1 MGKHTATLMEILQSE
16 LQNKGHNEFIN
27 KGHLS
32 FNDSEFAF
40 IQKVLRYD
48 EDVQGIVNNVFF
60 KGFKFNDERIDRYF
74 KESFVTRFLD
84 REINRQT
91 VEAFASQVLY
101 VTLTREDYIFTVF
114 GSEMQKYL
122 EQHTETISEDRG
134 KALENATEQGQTKQ
148 RQRDTTHEEYED
160 EEHETHSEESHEDTK
175 SDENSNGTSTNDHRE
190 ANATLP
196 QSEVNIN
203 VDNTNLGYA
212 DSNMISRDK
221 GVTKDD
227 KSATGSSDMNSSGK
241 SDKDGRGSKDGNL
254 DSITNGEND
263 TKRNTQQE
271 NTTNHESLNK
281 TYLIDNLK
289 KIEDMRE
296 KIFEVYDK
304 KCFLHIW

>member
-1 MGKHTATLMEILQSE
+1 MEILQSE
-16 LQNKGHNEFIN
+16 LQNRGHNEFVN

-40 IQKVLRYD
+40 IQKILRFD
-48 EDVQGIVNNVFF
+48 DDVHNIVNRTFF

-74 KESFVTRFLD
+74 KEAFVTRFLD

-148 RQRDTTHEEYED
+148 RQQQKTHEQHEEESHETHED
-160 EEHETHSEESHEDTK
+160 EEHAD
-175 SDENSNGTSTNDHRE
+175 GTTTNDNR
-190 ANATLP
+190 NAESTLP

-203 VDNTNLGYA
+203 VDNTNLDYA
-212 DSNMISRDK
+212 DTNTISRDK
-221 GVTKDD
+221 GVSSDD
-227 KSATGSSDMNSSGK
+227 KNSSGK
-241 SDKDGRGSKDGNL
+241 SDSDSRGSSDGDL

-271 NTTNHESLNK
+271 NTSNHEALNK

-289 KIEDMRE
+289 QIEDMRE
-296 KIFEVYDK
+296 KIFEAYDK

>member
-1 MGKHTATLMEILQSE
+1 MSRYTTTLIEILQSE
-16 LQNKGHNEFIN
+16 LQNRGHNEFVN

-40 IQKVLRYD
+40 IQKILRFD
-48 EDVQGIVNNVFF
+48 DDVHNIVNRTFF

-74 KESFVTRFLD
+74 KEAFVTRFLD

-148 RQRDTTHEEYED
+148 RQQQKTHEEHEDESHETHED
-160 EEHETHSEESHEDTK
+160 EEHAD
-175 SDENSNGTSTNDHRE
+175 GTTTNDNR
-190 ANATLP
+190 NAESTLP

-203 VDNTNLGYA
+203 VDNTNLDYA
-212 DSNMISRDK
+212 DTNTISRDK
-221 GVTKDD
+221 GVSSDD
-227 KSATGSSDMNSSGK
+227 KNSSGK
-241 SDKDGRGSKDGNL
+241 SDSDSRGSRDGDL

-271 NTTNHESLNK
+271 NTSNHEALNK
-281 TYLIDNLK
+281 SYLIDNLK
-289 KIEDMRE
+289 QIEDMRE
-296 KIFEVYDK
+296 KIFEAYDK

>member
-1 MGKHTATLMEILQSE
+1 MSRYTTTLMEILQSE
-16 LQNKGHNEFIN
+16 LQNRGHNEFVN

-40 IQKVLRYD
+40 IQKILRFD
-48 EDVQGIVNNVFF
+48 DDVHNIVNRTFF

-74 KESFVTRFLD
+74 KEAFVTRFLD

-148 RQRDTTHEEYED
+148 RQQQKTHEEHEDESHETHED
-160 EEHETHSEESHEDTK
+160 EEHAD
-175 SDENSNGTSTNDHRE
+175 GTTTNDNR
-190 ANATLP
+190 NAESTLP

-203 VDNTNLGYA
+203 VDNTNLDYA
-212 DSNMISRDK
+212 DTNTISRDK
-221 GVTKDD
+221 GVSSDD
-227 KSATGSSDMNSSGK
+227 KNSSGK
-241 SDKDGRGSKDGNL
+241 SDSDSRGSSDGDL

-271 NTTNHESLNK
+271 NTSNHEALNK
-281 TYLIDNLK
+281 SYLIDNLK
-289 KIEDMRE
+289 QIEDMRE
-296 KIFEVYDK
+296 KIFEAYDK

>member
-1 MGKHTATLMEILQSE
+1 MGQVSRYTTTLMEILQSE
-16 LQNKGHNEFIN
+16 LQNRGHNEFVN
-27 KGHLS
+27 QRHLS

-40 IQKVLRYD
+40 IQKILRFD
-48 EDVQGIVNNVFF
+48 DDVHNIVNRTFF

-74 KESFVTRFLD
+74 KEAFVTRFLD

-122 EQHTETISEDRG
+122 EQHTETISEERG

-148 RQRDTTHEEYED
+148 RQQQKTHEEHEEESHETHED
-160 EEHETHSEESHEDTK
+160 EEHADGTK
-175 SDENSNGTSTNDHRE
+175 TNDNR
-190 ANATLP
+190 NAESTLP

-203 VDNTNLGYA
+203 VDNTNLDYA
-212 DSNMISRDK
+212 DTNTISRDK
-221 GVTKDD
+221 GVTSDD
-227 KSATGSSDMNSSGK
+227 KKSSGK
-241 SDKDGRGSKDGNL
+241 SDSNSRGSSDGDL

-271 NTTNHESLNK
+271 NTSNHEALNK

-289 KIEDMRE
+289 QIEDMRE
-296 KIFEVYDK
+296 KIFEAYDK

>member
-1 MGKHTATLMEILQSE
+1 MGQVSRYTTTLMEILQSE
-16 LQNKGHNEFIN
+16 LQNRGHNEFVN

-40 IQKVLRYD
+40 IQKILRFD
-48 EDVQGIVNNVFF
+48 DDVHNIVNRTFF

-74 KESFVTRFLD
+74 KEAFVTRFLD

-148 RQRDTTHEEYED
+148 RQQQKTHEEHEEESHETHED
-160 EEHETHSEESHEDTK
+160 EEHAD
-175 SDENSNGTSTNDHRE
+175 GTTTNDNR
-190 ANATLP
+190 NAESTLP

-203 VDNTNLGYA
+203 VDNTNLDYA
-212 DSNMISRDK
+212 DTNTISRDK
-221 GVTKDD
+221 GVSSDD
-227 KSATGSSDMNSSGK
+227 KNSSGK
-241 SDKDGRGSKDGNL
+241 SDSNSRGSSDGDL

-271 NTTNHESLNK
+271 NTSNHEALNK

-289 KIEDMRE
+289 QIEDMRE
-296 KIFEVYDK
+296 KIFEAYDK

>member
-1 MGKHTATLMEILQSE
+1 MEILQSE
-16 LQNKGHNEFIN
+16 LQNRGHNEFVN

-40 IQKVLRYD
+40 IQKILRFD
-48 EDVQGIVNNVFF
+48 DDVHNIVNHTFF

-74 KESFVTRFLD
+74 KEAFVTRFLD

-148 RQRDTTHEEYED
+148 RQQQKTHEEHEEESHEKHED
-160 EEHETHSEESHEDTK
+160 EEHAD
-175 SDENSNGTSTNDHRE
+175 GTTTNDNR
-190 ANATLP
+190 NAESTLP

-203 VDNTNLGYA
+203 VDNTNLDYA
-212 DSNMISRDK
+212 DTNTISRDK
-221 GVTKDD
+221 GVSSDD
-227 KSATGSSDMNSSGK
+227 KNSSGK
-241 SDKDGRGSKDGNL
+241 SDSDSRGSSDGDL

-271 NTTNHESLNK
+271 NTSNHEALNK
-281 TYLIDNLK
+281 SYLIDNLK
-289 KIEDMRE
+289 QIEDMRE
-296 KIFEVYDK
+296 KIFEAYDK

>member
-1 MGKHTATLMEILQSE
+1 MSRYTTTLMEILQSE
-16 LQNKGHNEFIN
+16 LQNRGHNEFVN

-40 IQKVLRYD
+40 IQKILRFD
-48 EDVQGIVNNVFF
+48 DDVHNIVNRTFF

-74 KESFVTRFLD
+74 KEAFVTRFLD

-148 RQRDTTHEEYED
+148 RQQQKTHEQHEEESHETHED
-160 EEHETHSEESHEDTK
+160 EEHAD
-175 SDENSNGTSTNDHRE
+175 GTTTNDNR
-190 ANATLP
+190 NAESTLP

-203 VDNTNLGYA
+203 VDNTNLDYA
-212 DSNMISRDK
+212 DTNTISRDK
-221 GVTKDD
+221 GVSSDD
-227 KSATGSSDMNSSGK
+227 KKSNGKSDSDSRGSSDG
-241 SDKDGRGSKDGNL
+241 DL

-271 NTTNHESLNK
+271 NTSNHEALNK

-289 KIEDMRE
+289 QIEDMRE
-296 KIFEVYDK
+296 KIFEAYDK

>member
-1 MGKHTATLMEILQSE
+1 MSRYTTTLMEILQSE
-16 LQNKGHNEFIN
+16 LQNRGHNEFVN

-40 IQKVLRYD
+40 IQKILRFD
-48 EDVQGIVNNVFF
+48 DDVHNIVNRTFF

-74 KESFVTRFLD
+74 KEAFVTRFLD

-148 RQRDTTHEEYED
+148 RQQQKTHEEHEEESNETHED
-160 EEHETHSEESHEDTK
+160 EEHADGTK
-175 SDENSNGTSTNDHRE
+175 TNDNR
-190 ANATLP
+190 NAESTLP
-196 QSEVNIN
+196 QSEVNID
-203 VDNTNLGYA
+203 VDNTNLDYA
-212 DSNMISRDK
+212 DTNTISRDK
-221 GVTKDD
+221 GVSSDD
-227 KSATGSSDMNSSGK
+227 KNSSGK
-241 SDKDGRGSKDGNL
+241 SDSNSSGSSDGDL

-271 NTTNHESLNK
+271 NTSNHEALNK

-289 KIEDMRE
+289 QIEDMRE
-296 KIFEVYDK
+296 KIFEAYDK

>member
-1 MGKHTATLMEILQSE
+1 MSRYTASLMEVIQSE
-16 LQNKGHNEFIN
+16 LQNKGHNEFVN
-27 KGHLS
+27 NGNLS
-32 FNDSEFAF
+32 FNNSEFAF
-40 IQKVLRYD
+40 IQKVLRFD
-48 EDVQGIVNNVFF
+48 DDVKKIVDNSFF

-74 KESFVTRFLD
+74 KEAFVTRFLD

-148 RQRDTTHEEYED
+148 RQQQKTHDEYESED
-160 EEHETHSEESHEDTK
+160 HETHSDESHETTDNTEHADGNK
-175 SDENSNGTSTNDHRE
+175 TSDNRQAD
-190 ANATLP
+190 ATLP
-196 QSEVNIN
+196 QSEVNVN
-203 VDNTNLGYA
+203 VDNTVLDYA
-212 DSNMISRDK
+212 DNNTISRNKDVSSDDK
-221 GVTKDD
+221 KSNGVTDSESSS
-227 KSATGSSDMNSSGK
+227 KSDRNGRGSSDG
-241 SDKDGRGSKDGNL
+241 DL

-271 NTTNHESLNK
+271 NTSNHEALNK

-289 KIEDMRE
+289 EIESMRE
-296 KIFEVYDK
+296 KIFEAYDR

>member
-1 MGKHTATLMEILQSE
+1 MVQVSRYTTTLMEILQSE
-16 LQNKGHNEFIN
+16 LQNRGHNEFVN

-40 IQKVLRYD
+40 IQKILRFD
-48 EDVQGIVNNVFF
+48 DDVHNIVNRTFF

-74 KESFVTRFLD
+74 KEAFVTRFLD

-148 RQRDTTHEEYED
+148 RQQQKTHEEHEDESHETHED
-160 EEHETHSEESHEDTK
+160 EEHAD
-175 SDENSNGTSTNDHRE
+175 GTTTNDNR
-190 ANATLP
+190 NAESTLP

-203 VDNTNLGYA
+203 VDNTNLDYA
-212 DSNMISRDK
+212 DTNTISRDK
-221 GVTKDD
+221 GVSSDD
-227 KSATGSSDMNSSGK
+227 KNSSGK
-241 SDKDGRGSKDGNL
+241 SDSDSRGSSDGDL

-271 NTTNHESLNK
+271 NTSNHEALNK
-281 TYLIDNLK
+281 SYLIDNLK
-289 KIEDMRE
+289 QIEDMRE
-296 KIFEVYDK
+296 KIFEAYDK

>member
-1 MGKHTATLMEILQSE
+1 MEILQSE
-16 LQNKGHNEFIN
+16 LQNRGHNEFVN

-40 IQKVLRYD
+40 IQKILRFD
-48 EDVQGIVNNVFF
+48 DDVHNIVNRTFF

-74 KESFVTRFLD
+74 KEAFVTRFLD

-148 RQRDTTHEEYED
+148 RQQQKTHEEHEDESHETHED
-160 EEHETHSEESHEDTK
+160 EEHAD
-175 SDENSNGTSTNDHRE
+175 GTTTNDNR
-190 ANATLP
+190 NAESTLP

-203 VDNTNLGYA
+203 VDNTNLDYA
-212 DSNMISRDK
+212 DTNTISRDK
-221 GVTKDD
+221 GVSSDD
-227 KSATGSSDMNSSGK
+227 KNSSGK
-241 SDKDGRGSKDGNL
+241 SDSDSRGSSDGDL

-271 NTTNHESLNK
+271 NTSNHEALNK
-281 TYLIDNLK
+281 SYLIDNLK
-289 KIEDMRE
+289 QIEDMRE
-296 KIFEVYDK
+296 KIFEAYDK

>member
-1 MGKHTATLMEILQSE
+1 MSRYTTTLMEILQSE
-16 LQNKGHNEFIN
+16 LQNRGHNEFVN
-27 KGHLS
+27 QGHLS

-40 IQKVLRYD
+40 IQKILRFD
-48 EDVQGIVNNVFF
+48 DDVHNIVNRTFF

-74 KESFVTRFLD
+74 KEAFVTRFLD

-122 EQHTETISEDRG
+122 EQHTETISEERG

-148 RQRDTTHEEYED
+148 RQQQKTHEEHEEESHETHED
-160 EEHETHSEESHEDTK
+160 EEHADGTK
-175 SDENSNGTSTNDHRE
+175 TNDNR
-190 ANATLP
+190 NAESTLP

-203 VDNTNLGYA
+203 VDNTNLDYA
-212 DSNMISRDK
+212 DTNTISRDK
-221 GVTKDD
+221 GVTSDD
-227 KSATGSSDMNSSGK
+227 KKSSGK
-241 SDKDGRGSKDGNL
+241 SDSNSRGSSDGDL

-271 NTTNHESLNK
+271 NTSNHEALNK

-289 KIEDMRE
+289 QIEDMRE
-296 KIFEVYDK
+296 KIFEAYDK

>member
-1 MGKHTATLMEILQSE
+1 MSRYTTTLMEILQSE
-16 LQNKGHNEFIN
+16 LQNRGHNEFVN

-40 IQKVLRYD
+40 IQKILRFD
-48 EDVQGIVNNVFF
+48 DDVHNIVNRTFF

-74 KESFVTRFLD
+74 KEAFVTRFLD

-148 RQRDTTHEEYED
+148 RQQQKTHEQHEEESHETHED
-160 EEHETHSEESHEDTK
+160 EEHAD
-175 SDENSNGTSTNDHRE
+175 GTTTNDNR
-190 ANATLP
+190 NAESTLP

-203 VDNTNLGYA
+203 VDNTNLDYA
-212 DSNMISRDK
+212 DTNTISRDK
-221 GVTKDD
+221 GVSSDD
-227 KSATGSSDMNSSGK
+227 KNSSGK
-241 SDKDGRGSKDGNL
+241 SDSDSRGSSDGDL

-271 NTTNHESLNK
+271 NTSNHEALNK

-289 KIEDMRE
+289 QIEDMRE
-296 KIFEVYDK
+296 KIFEAYDK

>member
-1 MGKHTATLMEILQSE
+1 MSRYTTTLMEILQSE
-16 LQNKGHNEFIN
+16 LQNRGHNEFVN

-40 IQKVLRYD
+40 IQKILRFD
-48 EDVQGIVNNVFF
+48 DDVHNIVNRTFF

-74 KESFVTRFLD
+74 KEAFVTRFLD

-122 EQHTETISEDRG
+122 EQHTETISEERG

-148 RQRDTTHEEYED
+148 RQQQKTHEEHEEESHETHED
-160 EEHETHSEESHEDTK
+160 EEHAD
-175 SDENSNGTSTNDHRE
+175 GTTTNDNR
-190 ANATLP
+190 NAESTLP

-203 VDNTNLGYA
+203 VDNTNLDYA
-212 DSNMISRDK
+212 DTNTIRRDK
-221 GVTKDD
+221 GVSSDD
-227 KSATGSSDMNSSGK
+227 KNSSGK
-241 SDKDGRGSKDGNL
+241 SDSNRRGSSDGDL

-271 NTTNHESLNK
+271 NTSNHEALNK
-281 TYLIDNLK
+281 SYLIDNLK
-289 KIEDMRE
+289 QIEDMRE
-296 KIFEVYDK
+296 KIFEAYDK

>member
-1 MGKHTATLMEILQSE
+1 MVQVSRYTTTLIEILQSE
-16 LQNKGHNEFIN
+16 LQNRGHNEFVN

-40 IQKVLRYD
+40 IQKILRFD
-48 EDVQGIVNNVFF
+48 DDVHNIVNRTFF

-74 KESFVTRFLD
+74 KEAFVTRFLD

-148 RQRDTTHEEYED
+148 RQQQKTHEEHEDESHETHED
-160 EEHETHSEESHEDTK
+160 EEHAD
-175 SDENSNGTSTNDHRE
+175 GTTTNDNR
-190 ANATLP
+190 NAESTLP

-203 VDNTNLGYA
+203 VDNTNLDYA
-212 DSNMISRDK
+212 DTNTISRDK
-221 GVTKDD
+221 GVSSDD
-227 KSATGSSDMNSSGK
+227 KNSSGK
-241 SDKDGRGSKDGNL
+241 SDSDSRGSRDGDL

-271 NTTNHESLNK
+271 NTSNHEALNK
-281 TYLIDNLK
+281 SYLIDNLK
-289 KIEDMRE
+289 QIEDMRE
-296 KIFEVYDK
+296 KIFEAYDK

>member
-1 MGKHTATLMEILQSE
+1 MVQVSRYTTTLMEILQSE
-16 LQNKGHNEFIN
+16 LQNRGHNEFVN

-40 IQKVLRYD
+40 IQKILRFD
-48 EDVQGIVNNVFF
+48 DDVHNIVNRTFF

-74 KESFVTRFLD
+74 KEAFVTRFLD

-148 RQRDTTHEEYED
+148 RQQQKTHEEHEEESHETHED
-160 EEHETHSEESHEDTK
+160 EEHAD
-175 SDENSNGTSTNDHRE
+175 GTTTNDNR
-190 ANATLP
+190 NAESTLP

-203 VDNTNLGYA
+203 VDNTNLDYA
-212 DSNMISRDK
+212 DTNTISRDK
-221 GVTKDD
+221 GVSSDD
-227 KSATGSSDMNSSGK
+227 KNSSGK
-241 SDKDGRGSKDGNL
+241 SDSNSRGSSDGDL

-271 NTTNHESLNK
+271 NTSNHEALNK
-281 TYLIDNLK
+281 SYLIDNLK
-289 KIEDMRE
+289 QIEDMRE